1 MTVAAKKIATIV
13 RSINRAREE
22 HGKAAGSFRSDLGR
36 QDAAVLNVMRACEAA
51 VDLANMLVR
60 ERRLGLPSNMRESFS
75 LLERAGLIT
84 PELSVRLQNM
94 VGFRNVA
101 VHDYQALNLDI
112 VEAVITKNL
121 DDLLTFAETVRPHLA
136 GDD

>member
-1 MTVAAKKIATIV
+1 MSVAAKKIATIV
-13 RSINRAREE
+13 RSIDRAREE
-22 HGKAAGSFRSDLGR
+22 HVNAAGSFRSDLGR

-84 PELSVRLQNM
+84 PELSGRLQNM
-94 VGFRNVA
+94 IGFRNIA

-112 VEAVITKNL
+112 VEAVITKSL
-121 DDLLTFAETVRPHLA
+121 DDLLTFAEAARPHLA